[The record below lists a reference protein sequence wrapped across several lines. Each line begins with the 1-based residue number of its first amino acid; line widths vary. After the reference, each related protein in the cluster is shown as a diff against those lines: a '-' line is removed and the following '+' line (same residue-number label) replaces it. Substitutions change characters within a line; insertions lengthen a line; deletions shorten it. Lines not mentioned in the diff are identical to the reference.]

1 MRTTTYVSRPA
12 FVVDPNSVGSTSG
25 RQIAWEYIPE
35 KYRRGAIVVTVG
47 AAAIIGATSLT
58 VSALD
63 APIPANTPLDFG
75 ADEVAVTSAA
85 APAGATSLPV
95 RALPVALEGGETAT
109 FVPQQYRSAGKH
121 LPAGK
126 CMAAMADGRLCTRAE
141 RPGSE
146 TATELLKTPATEF
159 SESDSLSGYG
169 TYESGRFYE
178 NLLPDSTGDPRVLPS
193 AYKTELRAAGG
204 AWRFEQYGDS
214 RG

>member
-35 KYRRGAIVVTVG
+35 KYRRGAIQVTAG
-47 AAAIIGATSLT
+47 AAAQGATALPVT
-58 VSALD
+58 ALD
-63 APIPANTPLDFG
+63 APIPAGTVLDFG
-75 ADEVAVTSAA
+75 GDEQAVTTAA
-85 APAGATSLPV
+85 AAQGATSLAV
-95 RALPVALEGGETAT
+95 RALVNALEGGEVAT

-126 CMAAMADGRLCTRAE
+126 CMAAMTDGRLCTRAE
-141 RPGSE
+141 RPGAE
-146 TATELLKTPATEF
+146 TASELLKTAATEF

-178 NLLPDSTGDPRVLPS
+178 NLLPDSTGTPRVLP
-193 AYKTELRAAGG
+193 AQYKTELRAAGG
-204 AWRFEQYGDS
+204 AWRFEQYADS